1 MGWYKSPPHG
11 QGDIFDVAVAFFY
24 AVVVVVIDKDDEV
37 VVSVLV
43 LSQQPTIN
51 VWSKSG
57 Q

>member
-24 AVVVVVIDKDDEV
+24 VVVVDKDDEV